1 MSVKEYEGSLE
12 GDENILK
19 SDHDND
25 CTTFY
30 IDENHWIIYFKRLKF
45 MAYELLKLKYNQHIN
60 RLPEAQLV
68 RWIWKKKKGIYFYGH
83 LIDGN
88 FIMFSSIAMMMST
101 NSATNLIYS

>member
-30 IDENHWIIYFKRLKF
+30 TDENHWIIYFKRLKF
-45 MAYELLKLKYNQHIN
+45 MANELYLKKYFKQH
-60 RLPEAQLV
+60 LE
-68 RWIWKKKKGIYFYGH
+68 
-83 LIDGN
+83 
-88 FIMFSSIAMMMST
+88 
-101 NSATNLIYS
+101 